1 MPRAAVA
8 KKNKVAGESL
18 DARIRS
24 LPVAARREAI
34 DFIEFLVQKYQ
45 RPRKSAVVSEKE
57 YWLQAAEQSVQKVW
71 DNEEDDVYNELLQR

>member
-1 MPRAAVA
+1 MPRVVAA
-8 KKNKVAGESL
+8 KKAKSAGEGI

-45 RPRKSAVVSEKE
+45 KPKKSAVVSEKE